1 MNYGERE
8 AFKEVE
14 RQLEIHRPL
23 KCFQCHCYM
32 PEGTISLYCIKCS
45 MKKNG

>member
-14 RQLEIHRPL
+14 RQ
-23 KCFQCHCYM
+23 QCHCYM
-32 PEGTISLYCIKCS
+32 PEGTLSLYCKKCS